1 MEITGTGR
9 RERGKVVGIE
19 DGSRGGR
26 RRRRRRDAKEPRP
39 LVEE

>member
-1 MEITGTGR
+1 MEITGTGG

-26 RRRRRRDAKEPRP
+26 RRRRRDAKEPRP